1 MGDAPE
7 KTQDNERKDG
17 DPKGNMERHRIA
29 GLHPMMN
36 VRHDP
41 AKRELHDQKRRDQ
54 PVKYL
59 RGRSI
64 V

>member
-1 MGDAPE
+1 MDDAPE
-7 KTQDNERKDG
+7 EPQDDEREDG
-17 DPKGNMERHRIA
+17 DPKGNMKRHRIA
-29 GLHPMMN
+29 GLHPTMN
-36 VRHDP
+36 VRHEP
-41 AKRELHDQKRRDQ
+41 AQRELHHQERHDQ